1 MYNYKCKSFYVIR
14 DSMTSITV
22 RISEELKAELIA
34 AGVKISEVTRRALE
48 EEMKRIRE
56 ERARESAERLS
67 QILSNV
73 PDEEIVKAVRETR
86 DQR

>member
-1 MYNYKCKSFYVIR
+1 
-14 DSMTSITV
+14 MTSIIV

-34 AGVKISEVTRRALE
+34 AGVKISETRRALE
-48 EEMKRIRE
+48 EEVKRIRE

>member
-56 ERARESAERLS
+56 ERARESAEILS